1 MTPSPYPRNNFN
13 TELIQS
19 CMNGEHFSLLIEISP
34 IRSKKNIM
42 ALKEYLVDGYSKQE
56 SCERNNGSKRF
67 TTIYPASSVGSM
79 NRAIMLSE
87 PCFLITTPVFD

>member
-19 CMNGEHFSLLIEISP
+19 CMYGEHFSLLIEISP

-56 SCERNNGSKRF
+56 SCERNNVSISYFCLCLKKLNYTHSIVSALKYFYR
-67 TTIYPASSVGSM
+67 
-79 NRAIMLSE
+79 E
-87 PCFLITTPVFD
+87 